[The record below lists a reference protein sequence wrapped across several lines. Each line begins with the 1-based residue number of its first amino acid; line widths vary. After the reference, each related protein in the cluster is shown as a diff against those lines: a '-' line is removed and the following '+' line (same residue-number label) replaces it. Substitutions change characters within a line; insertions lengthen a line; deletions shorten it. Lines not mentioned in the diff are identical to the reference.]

1 MIVEVLFHED
11 EIQVKQF
18 ISNEVV
24 QDDGYEKIADFGSRD
39 LHHDK
44 IVHNLK

>member
-1 MIVEVLFHED
+1 MIFEVLFHED

-18 ISNEVV
+18 ILNEIV

-39 LHHDK
+39 RHRDQ
-44 IVHNLK
+44 IVYNLK